1 MKGETVKSKKGRE
14 PHQNQEPHRSPI
26 PPPPRIPPYSF
37 PPVVVA
43 QTPPDL
49 RELERRLYAGYDSSH
64 FSYLSTWKATTRRS
78 PV

>member
-1 MKGETVKSKKGRE
+1 MKGETVKSKKGERTPPE
-14 PHQNQEPHRSPI
+14 PRTSQKPNT
-26 PPPPRIPPYSF
+26 PPRIPPYSF